1 MLLLV
6 ISKVEGVGAGMEAPE
21 IILRDG
27 SMRGPPASPCA
38 LDRLGNVAAR
48 K

>member
-6 ISKVEGVGAGMEAPE
+6 ISKVEGVGGGILLD
-21 IILRDG
+21 IILREG
-27 SMRGPPASPCA
+27 SMREPDASPCP
-38 LDRLGNVAAR
+38 LERLGNVAAR

>member
-6 ISKVEGVGAGMEAPE
+6 ISKVEGVGAGMAALE
-21 IILRDG
+21 IILREG
-27 SMRGPPASPCA
+27 SMRAPPASPCA
-38 LDRLGNVAAR
+38 LERLGNVAAR